1 MEKFDFMILIS
12 EILEDLEQSE
22 MTRRAQEMKDIINS
36 ILEMELMYRKSG
48 IK

>member
-12 EILEDLEQSE
+12 EILEDLEESE
-22 MTRRAQEMKDIINS
+22 MTRRAQEMKDIIDTS
-36 ILEMELMYRKSG
+36 LEMELIYRKFG